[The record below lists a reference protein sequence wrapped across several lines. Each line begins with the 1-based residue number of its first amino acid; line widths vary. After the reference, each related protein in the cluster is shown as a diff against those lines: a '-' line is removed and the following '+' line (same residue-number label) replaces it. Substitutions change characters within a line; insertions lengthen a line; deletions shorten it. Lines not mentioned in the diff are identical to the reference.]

1 MTASINTRSRRK
13 TVMDLLQESVH
24 TSDDIDIG
32 DIEAINKDMIV
43 VKRGIRNVH
52 YYYIPIDKVE
62 GWDENIVWLTITEI
76 EVKKGYERDEEPIP
90 PKYFINGQAYDD
102 INVNYTKAYFPELT
116 IIPSKTR

>member
-1 MTASINTRSRRK
+1 MAASINIPSKRQ
-13 TVMDLLQESVH
+13 TVMDLIQESVH

-32 DIEAINKDMIV
+32 DIEAINKNMIV

-90 PKYFINGQAYDD
+90 PEYFINGQAYDD
-102 INVNYTKAYFPELT
+102 IDVDYTEAYFPKVT

>member
-1 MTASINTRSRRK
+1 
-13 TVMDLLQESVH
+13 MDLIQESVH

-32 DIEAINKDMIV
+32 DIEAINKNMIV

-62 GWDENIVWLTITEI
+62 GWDKNIVRLTIIET
-76 EVKKGYERDEEPIP
+76 EVKKGYERDVEPVP

-102 INVNYTKAYFPELT
+102 INVNYTEAYFPQVT